1 MQIDKRMLDRLLSMN
16 DDQLGELIRKI
27 ASESGIDPATL
38 GINTDNISAIRSALG
53 SADSADLEQYNQIYN
68 AYRNGQRRG

>member
-1 MQIDKRMLDRLLSMN
+1 MQIDKRMLDRLLGMN
-16 DDQLGELIRKI
+16 DEQLGDLIRKI

-38 GINTDNISAIRSALG
+38 GINTDNIAAIRSALG

-68 AYRNGQRRG
+68 AYRNGQRRS

>member
-38 GINTDNISAIRSALG
+38 GINTENIAAIRSALG

-68 AYRNGQRRG
+68 SYRNGHRRN

>member
-1 MQIDKRMLDRLLSMN
+1 MQIDKRMLDRLLGMN
-16 DDQLGELIRKI
+16 DEQLGELIRNI

-38 GINTDNISAIRSALG
+38 GINTENIAAIRSALG

-68 AYRNGQRRG
+68 AYRNGQRRS

>member
-1 MQIDKRMLDRLLSMN
+1 MQIDKRMLDRLLGMN
-16 DDQLGELIRKI
+16 DEQLGDLIRKI

-38 GINTDNISAIRSALG
+38 GINTDNIAAIRSALG